1 MTETHDAARA
11 LVDRY
16 WEGLLEL
23 EPFLGT
29 MVGDDRYDDRLP
41 DPSEAGRAGKACA
54 ACFSP

>member
-1 MTETHDAARA
+1 MTEPHDTALA

-29 MVGDDRYDDRLP
+29 MVGD
-41 DPSEAGRAGKACA
+41 
-54 ACFSP
+54 